1 MWALSAQADN
11 FLMHEMPIGNK
22 KQDAPMTYARPLAI
36 LCFFLGLCAYSGN
49 VFAQST
55 QADLRQKLPA
65 MEEKYNYC
73 ESNKHNFGS
82 SRSSNVS
89 LADRQ
94 KVTDCRRF
102 CIQGNSL
109 SEYLEPG
116 KSASAYT
123 LETTERVLNAC
134 NEAYLASKE
143 VLEPILGARP
153 ASVSD
158 KYGLTNQRFKSEIDR
173 EHENCVAFR
182 TPSGEQSGCD
192 CTAEKVIQ
200 QINETGSYT
209 RIHRAFQG
217 GEQACW
223 PAVRGNNRAPTG
235 RR

>member
-1 MWALSAQADN
+1 
-11 FLMHEMPIGNK
+11 
-22 KQDAPMTYARPLAI
+22 MTYTRPLVI
-36 LCFFLGLCAYSGN
+36 FCFFLGLCAYSGN
-49 VFAQST
+49 AFAQLT
-55 QADLRQKLPA
+55 QADLLQKLPA

-109 SEYLEPG
+109 AEYLEPG
-116 KSASAYT
+116 KPASAYT

-134 NEAYLASKE
+134 NEAYLASKD
-143 VLEPILGARP
+143 VLEPILSNRP

-173 EHENCVAFR
+173 EHERCVAFH
-182 TPSGEQSGCD
+182 TPSGEQNGCD
-192 CTAEKVIQ
+192 CTAEKVVQ
-200 QINETGSYT
+200 QINATGSYT

-217 GEQACW
+217 GEHACW
-223 PAVRGNNRAPTG
+223 ATDSSRSRNRATG